1 MRRRRLARRGLAG
14 LALVLLAAS
23 CVHDGQHVAARPVAP
38 LGVADALLTLATLPV
53 DPTDLEP
60 LSAEQ
65 AAAANASL
73 PLSARPDGGA
83 APLITLGDSPLDQ
96 LRSLDCLAQTVYYE
110 ARSESD
116 AGQRAVAQ
124 VVLNRVHHPA
134 YPASVCGV
142 VYQGPLKKGG
152 GCQFTFTCD
161 GSLGIRPAGPAW
173 ERARRIAA
181 EALAGS
187 VFAPVGHATNY
198 HTVNVFPRWAPSLIK
213 SAVIGNHIF
222 YRIPGAGGDAAAFRQ
237 SYAGRE
243 PMPVATRILFARAA
257 PRAGALYLGAQLA
270 SLVLPASGARADPA
284 SVVSAP
290 ADTLPKV
297 RMTERGLPESRVR
310 AAYASAGAW
319 RAVAPA
325 PGSSLE

>member
-1 MRRRRLARRGLAG
+1 MRRHGLGIRGLAG
-14 LALVLLAAS
+14 LALVMLAAS
-23 CVHDGQHVAARPVAP
+23 CVHDGGHVAMRPTAP
-38 LGVADALLTLATLPV
+38 LGVADALFTLATLPV

-65 AAAANASL
+65 AAVANASL

-83 APLITLGDSPLDQ
+83 APLIAPAGSALDQ
-96 LRSLDCLAQTVYYE
+96 LRSLDCLAQAVYYE

-124 VVLNRVHHPA
+124 VVLNRVRHPA

-161 GSLGIRPAGPAW
+161 GSLGVRPAGLAW
-173 ERARRIAA
+173 DRARRIAA

-213 SAVIGNHIF
+213 SAVIGSHIF
-222 YRIPGAGGDAAAFRQ
+222 YRIPGAGGDAGAFRQ
-237 SYAGRE
+237 TYAGRE
-243 PMPVATRILFARAA
+243 PMPVPTRILFARPAPGAA
-257 PRAGALYLGAQLA
+257 SPHVGAQLA
-270 SLVLPASGARADPA
+270 SLVLPASNAQADPA
-284 SVVSAP
+284 SFVSAP
-290 ADTLPKV
+290 SDTLPKV
-297 RMTERGLPESRVR
+297 RMTERGLPGSRVR
-310 AAYASAGAW
+310 DAYANAGAW
-319 RAVAPA
+319 RGVAPQ
-325 PGSSLE
+325 PGSGVQ